1 MANIYYKCPKCG
13 KNVYTAL
20 TGYGVK
26 QGFKFAFKATA
37 SIAAEIV
44 TAGRMHAGH
53 LTAHAIDNMFE
64 KDKEI
69 KMNCPSCGY
78 HWKQK
83 I

>member
-1 MANIYYKCPKCG
+1 MD
-13 KNVYTAL
+13 
-20 TGYGVK
+20 
-26 QGFKFAFKATA
+26 FKATA